1 MSNDNWKPKKGEQVE
16 LVGLISNPELN
27 GCMIGI
33 ITKSEI
39 DCKSGRWAVRLKKD
53 GSYIAVKPSNIIAA
67 NLDRKLELALQK
79 LVAAGGTEEEEDDDE
94 EEEEVDDNKNYV
106 EPSEYLLDE
115 LLAVG
120 DARFDLEHYDK
131 AASIFYRAYYIA
143 MHKGNCINNPESFP
157 VAHKM
162 LQAYSKC
169 EEEHQIR
176 FGHDMAQQTLM
187 MPGCPRYILQDKK
200 DIEDVMRRKG
210 IEIRDMMADLNRNMA
225 QFGMGF

>member
-1 MSNDNWKPKKGEQVE
+1 MSNGDWKPKKGEQVE
-16 LVGLISNPELN
+16 LQGLISKPELN
-27 GCMIGI
+27 GCIGI
-33 ITKSEI
+33 IAKSKIDTKT
-39 DCKSGRWAVRLKKD
+39 GRWAVRLKD
-53 GSYIAVKPSNIIAA
+53 GSCIAVKPCNMIAV

-79 LVAAGGTEEEEDDDE
+79 LEEAGGTEDEEEDD
-94 EEEEVDDNKNYV
+94 EEEVDDEDNID
-106 EPSEYLLDE
+106 PSQFLDE

-120 DARFDLEHYDK
+120 DARFDLEQYDK
-131 AASIFYRAYYIA
+131 AATIFYRAYYIA

-169 EEEHQIR
+169 EEEHQIK

-187 MPGCPRYILQDKK
+187 MPGCPRYIHQDKK

-225 QFGMGF
+225 NFGMGF